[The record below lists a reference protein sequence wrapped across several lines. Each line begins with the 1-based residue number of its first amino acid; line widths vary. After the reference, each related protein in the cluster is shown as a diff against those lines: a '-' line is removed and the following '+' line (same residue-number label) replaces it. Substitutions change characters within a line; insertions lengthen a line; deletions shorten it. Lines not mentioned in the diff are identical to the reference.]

1 MVPLSVVI
9 VNWNTK
15 DLILACLQSLA
26 PSLHEKRIEV
36 IVVDN
41 GSCDG
46 SQRAITAQFPDV
58 RLIDTGANLGYGR
71 ACNIGMR
78 ASTAPYV
85 CLLNSDILVRDGC
98 LETLIAYMEAHPEV
112 GMVGPRILGTDLKL
126 QDTCR
131 RLPTVWNN
139 LCEALRL
146 SRVFPR
152 SAFLSGEHMFYFAH
166 DREIMV
172 EGLAGCFM
180 LVRRKAIDEV
190 GLFDEQFFLYCEETD
205 WCKRFRA
212 AGWLIAFCPEAEAI
226 HAHRASSSKDPVFFA
241 KVQIQSRLIYWR
253 KHHSPLEVAGFRLAH
268 VLIWLRRMLAAPLM
282 RLTLAGATPDPL
294 RSPRT
299 AAACIRLLV
308 TDADRSPLPAIQ
320 SLESSQSA

>member
-15 DLILACLQSLA
+15 DLILACLQSLS

-41 GSCDG
+41 GSSDG

-126 QDTCR
+126 QPSCR
-131 RLPTVWNN
+131 KSPTVWNN
-139 LCEALRL
+139 FCEALLLNRAL
-146 SRVFPR
+146 PR
-152 SAFLSGEHMFYFAH
+152 SKLFSGEHMIYFDH
-166 DREIMV
+166 EREIMV
-172 EGLAGCFM
+172 DGLVGCFM
-180 LVRRKAIDEV
+180 VVRRKAIDEV

-241 KVQIQSRLIYWR
+241 KVQIQSRLIYWQ
-253 KHHSPLEVAGFRLAH
+253 KHHSPLEVAGFRLVH
-268 VLIWLRRMLAAPLM
+268 VLIWLRRMLAAPL
-282 RLTLAGATPDPL
+282 RHLTSLGATPDPL

-299 AAACIRLLV
+299 AAACLRLLL
-308 TDADRSPLPAIQ
+308 TGASRSTLPTLA
-320 SLESSQSA
+320 SLEPSQSQ